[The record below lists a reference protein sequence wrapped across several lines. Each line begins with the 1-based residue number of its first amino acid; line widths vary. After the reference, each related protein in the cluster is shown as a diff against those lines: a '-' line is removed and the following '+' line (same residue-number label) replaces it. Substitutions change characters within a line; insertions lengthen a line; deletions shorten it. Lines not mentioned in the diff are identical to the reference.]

1 MPTEFFA
8 LGFAQQMH
16 SEGEGMDPDEK
27 WKREL
32 NRWEK
37 VSPAISEVHCKKGSI
52 FQLSVVKKFPYLRR
66 SGDEEMTGKNSGIM
80 GKFRPRE

>member
-16 SEGEGMDPDEK
+16 TGGRAVDPDEK

-37 VSPAISEVHCKKGSI
+37 VSPAISEVHYKKGSL
-52 FQLSVVKKFPYLRR
+52 FSGLCRKKIPLLTTER
-66 SGDEEMTGKNSGIM
+66 
-80 GKFRPRE
+80 